1 MSFSDGI
8 RRQTDALKV
17 KLDQAAAIA
26 VTEMLNSV
34 KEGSAVTGSQGT
46 PRDTGFAI
54 NSWAV
59 NGASG
64 DGADDAAKR
73 VRAGDVVTITG
84 GAVYLRGLEE
94 GRARR
99 KPSGWVRLT
108 IAQWPA
114 VRAWALARVGL
125 S

>member
-1 MSFSDGI
+1 MSFAGSVNDWA
-8 RRQTDALKV
+8 RRQQER
-17 KLDQAAAIA
+17 LDQAAAIA
-26 VTEMLNSV
+26 VTEMLNSL
-34 KEGSAVTGSQGT
+34 KEGSAITGSQGT
-46 PRDTGFAI
+46 PVKDGFAI

-64 DGADDAAKR
+64 DGADAAAKR

-99 KPSGWVRLT
+99 KPAGWVRLT
-108 IAQWPA
+108 IAQWPI
-114 VRAWALARVGL
+114 VKAWALRRVGL
-125 S
+125 

>member
-8 RRQTDALKV
+8 RRQTDALAA
-17 KLDQAAAIA
+17 KLDQAARIA
-26 VTEMLNSV
+26 VLEMFASV
-34 KEGSAVTGSQGT
+34 RDGSPVTGSQGT
-46 PRDTGFAI
+46 PVDTGFARD
-54 NSWAV
+54 SWTL
-59 NGASG
+59 SHP
-64 DGADDAAKR
+64 DP
-73 VRAGDVVTITG
+73 RAGDVVTITG

-99 KPSGWVRLT
+99 KPAGWVRLT